1 MAGFLARS
9 GRRSI
14 DLSASAYLELGLGA
28 LQVGDYVRAVGAF
41 ASIDDDSWT
50 GIVVR
55 FPWLPEWLEKLEAS
69 R

>member
-1 MAGFLARS
+1 MGAFLARS

-14 DLSASAYLELGLGA
+14 DLSAATYLEIGLGA
-28 LQVGDYVRAVGAF
+28 LQVGDVVRAVGAF
-41 ASIDDDSWT
+41 ASITDDSWT

-55 FPWLPEWLEKLEAS
+55 FPWLPEWLEKLEAQ

>member
-1 MAGFLARS
+1 MRGLVRT

-14 DLSASAYLELGLGA
+14 DLSAAAYLELGLAA
-28 LQVGDYVRAVGAF
+28 LQFGDHVRAVAAF

-55 FPWLPEWLEKLEAS
+55 FPWLPEWLEKLEAP